1 MNTGEWMMREL
12 FHGWKR
18 KLGVVTLTL
27 SVVLV
32 LGWANSLRR
41 SDLFTLPAG
50 PLPMGVLISS
60 HGRLGCTWAD
70 PRTVQ
75 IVPTWEVMQEAID
88 FSNCGFLFDIQPDK
102 RYWQG
107 LSPRMLLVTFG
118 SVMLPSSQTSKL
130 DVVEDDEQVV
140 RADESAPFEIPERLT
155 DDISVEDQDSQTL
168 ASEIPAGQTIVQQ
181 SNITNTAIVIPPA
194 AFTGSTVTLTN
205 SNVAQRFNFTAS
217 SELDR
222 FGIWSIPYWSIVVP
236 LTILTLWLLLSKNP
250 SPKGVQMI
258 NPTNQPHDSSE
269 Q

>member
-1 MNTGEWMMREL
+1 MREL

-18 KLGVVTLTL
+18 KVGVITLTL
-27 SVVLV
+27 SIVLM
-32 LGWANSLRR
+32 LGWTNSLRR

-75 IVPTWEVMQEAID
+75 ILPTWEVLQEAID

-107 LSPRMLLVTFG
+107 LSPRLLLISFG
-118 SVMLPSSQTSKL
+118 SVMLPGSQNSKL
-130 DVVEDDEQVV
+130 DVVEDGEQVV
-140 RADESAPFEIPERLT
+140 LADENTPIDIPARLT
-155 DDISVEDQDSQTL
+155 DDVSVEDQDSQL
-168 ASEIPAGQTIVQQ
+168 YASEIPSGQIIVQQ
-181 SNITNTAIVIPPA
+181 SNLTNTGIVLPPLG
-194 AFTGSTVTLTN
+194 FTGSKVTLTN
-205 SNVAQRFNFTAS
+205 SNVTNNNVTQRLNFTAS
-217 SELDR
+217 SEFER

-258 NPTNQPHDSSE
+258 NPINQPHDSSE